1 MLRYVECGR
10 ETVGSTLDWRPY
22 LTVDDEV
29 CVFCPTV
36 PSGSLAR
43 GVRGRSGRA
52 SSLRSDVASYGGG
65 VLEFPTGLASA
76 RVALRAFRSS
86 DIPWIALA
94 CDRPEMARFVPVL
107 PSPYTEE
114 DAAAFVAYA
123 DEAWVEGVSAPFAI
137 DSTGGEPLG
146 AIEVSPSSHDPAL
159 AGVGYWLR
167 PEARGNGAAT
177 EALRL
182 VSRWAFEALAMERLS
197 LITDPENA
205 ASQRVAERAGFL
217 REGVLRAWHPTR
229 KGRRDAVMFSLLPRD
244 LN

>member
-1 MLRYVECGR
+1 M
-10 ETVGSTLDWRPY
+10 
-22 LTVDDEV
+22 
-29 CVFCPTV
+29 
-36 PSGSLAR
+36 
-43 GVRGRSGRA
+43 
-52 SSLRSDVASYGGG
+52 
-65 VLEFPTGLASA
+65 EFPTGLATE

-86 DIPWIALA
+86 DIPWVGLA

-123 DEAWVEGVSAPFAI
+123 DEAWAEGVSAPFAI
-137 DSTGGEPLG
+137 DSTEGEPLG
-146 AIEVSPSSHDPAL
+146 AIEVSPSSHDPVL

-167 PEARGNGAAT
+167 PEARGRGAAT

-182 VSRWAFEALAMERLS
+182 DSRWAFEAVKVERLS
-197 LITDPENA
+197 LITDPQNT

-229 KGRRDAVMFSLLPRD
+229 EGRRDAVMFSLLPRD
-244 LN
+244 IK